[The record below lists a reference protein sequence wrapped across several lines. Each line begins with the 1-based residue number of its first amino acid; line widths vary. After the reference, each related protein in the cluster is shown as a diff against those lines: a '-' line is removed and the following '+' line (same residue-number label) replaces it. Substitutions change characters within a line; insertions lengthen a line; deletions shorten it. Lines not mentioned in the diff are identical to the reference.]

1 MNEGRVPPPC
11 TRQQGPSGQSLED
24 LALTGLLPVGKVVTM
39 RGELPAEKIEAGD
52 IIVVMATIG
61 YSPVQRAI
69 ETMVDLTRRPD
80 AAPLLI
86 VEGAFGR
93 FSPNRTTILAPQSLI
108 GVENWLVPASTLVNA
123 RSIRQLP
130 AAGYIRY
137 LQFEMGHHDMFVA
150 DGLRVGSLSRG
161 MTLCRPLLTNGLLL
175 DGLRTRIAERIPVLE
190 ASGRLPRGGFR

>member
-11 TRQQGPSGQSLED
+11 NRQSAPSGQPLED
-24 LALTGLLPVGKVVTM
+24 LALTGLLPVSKVVTM
-39 RGELPAEKIEAGD
+39 RGELPAEEVEAGD
-52 IIVVMATIG
+52 IIIVMATVG

-80 AAPLLI
+80 AAPILI
-86 VEGAFGR
+86 AGGAFDR
-93 FSPNRTTILAPQSLI
+93 FSPSRTTILAPQSLI
-108 GVENWLVPASTLVNA
+108 GVENWLVPASTLVND

-130 AAGYIRY
+130 ATGYVRY

-161 MTLCRPLLTNGLLL
+161 MKLCRPLLTNGILL
-175 DGLRTRIAERIPVLE
+175 DGLRTRIVERIPVSE
-190 ASGRLPRGGFR
+190 ASGRLPRGGFP